1 MDENE
6 DDGRE
11 RGDEPPRVPLWPSD
25 AEWIKARERDVELK
39 ALIRDHND
47 WWKQHSK
54 VRL

>member
-25 AEWIKARERDVELK
+25 AEWIKAREQDACLREM
-39 ALIRDHND
+39 IRAHND
-47 WWKQHSK
+47 WRAKHNPVK
-54 VRL
+54 L